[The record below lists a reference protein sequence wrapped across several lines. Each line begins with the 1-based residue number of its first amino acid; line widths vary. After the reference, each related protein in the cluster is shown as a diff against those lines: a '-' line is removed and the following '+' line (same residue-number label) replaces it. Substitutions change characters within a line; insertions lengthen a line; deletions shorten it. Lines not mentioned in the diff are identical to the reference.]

1 MVRRVGIVGPE
12 STGKTTL
19 AKQLAA
25 HYRTAWVE
33 EYARAY
39 LGTRGGVYQEQ
50 DLVRIAQGQ
59 RKDEREAERRLQ
71 EGYLFCDTTRE
82 VLEVWSFEKYGRMSK
97 DLAKPVRDG
106 AATCIF

>member
-59 RKDEREAERRLQ
+59 RKDERGGRK
-71 EGYLFCDTTRE
+71 E
-82 VLEVWSFEKYGRMSK
+82 VARGVLVLRHDKGS
-97 DLAKPVRDG
+97 VRG
-106 AATCIF
+106 LVV